1 MGENHDEDYGQYYEV
16 EFNMELI
23 TGFNIFVLA
32 YAYQVNLFP
41 TYNSLG
47 SNKSVR
53 TGMKA
58 VGIASLLSFV
68 IYMSIGVITVYMF
81 GTSLTSS
88 VIDNVNKEKNIY
100 SYVVRI

>member
-1 MGENHDEDYGQYYEV
+1 
-16 EFNMELI
+16 MELI

-68 IYMSIGVITVYMF
+68 IYMSVGVITVYMF
-81 GTSLTSS
+81 GSSLTSS
-88 VIDNVNKEKNIY
+88 VIDNVNKE
-100 SYVVRI
+100 